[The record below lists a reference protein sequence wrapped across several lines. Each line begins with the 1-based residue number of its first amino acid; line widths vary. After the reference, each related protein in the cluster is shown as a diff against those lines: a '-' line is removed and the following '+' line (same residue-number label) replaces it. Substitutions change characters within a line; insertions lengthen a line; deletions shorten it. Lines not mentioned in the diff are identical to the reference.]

1 MLRLKTLVLA
11 IAVAA
16 GALLGGCG
24 VSKDIYRKDMDRLSA
39 QIDEI
44 EDQKAAL
51 HREKQGLEG
60 RLQATAAEKGRVTD
74 AMLKALDR
82 VKELEA
88 IAERRRRVFDQ
99 IRESLKAMASA
110 GKLKVVQKRGML
122 VVQMP
127 EAILFDTAKSD
138 LKIEG
143 EAAVR
148 EMTQALAS
156 IPDRRFQISGHTDDR
171 GSEDFNWR
179 LSVARALSVLGV
191 MRDAG
196 MQPQR
201 ISVAGY
207 AWFAP
212 DAPNDTDAGRAL
224 NRRIEIV
231 LVPNL
236 EELQLPD

>member
-1 MLRLKTLVLA
+1 MRRTRRLAAAAL
-11 IAVAA
+11 AVA
-16 GALLGGCG
+16 LVTGCG
-24 VSKDIYRKDMDRLSA
+24 VSKDTYRRDMDRLSG
-39 QIDEI
+39 QIETL
-44 EDQKAAL
+44 EEQKSQL
-51 HREKQGLEG
+51 YREKRGLEG
-60 RLQATAAEKGRVTD
+60 RLASTAAEKGRATD

-88 IAERRRRVFDQ
+88 IAERRRKVFDQ

-138 LKIEG
+138 LKPEG
-143 EAAVR
+143 VEAVR
-148 EMTQALAS
+148 EMTHALAS
-156 IPDRRFQISGHTDDR
+156 IPDRRFQIAGHTDDR
-171 GSEDFNWR
+171 GSEDFNWK
-179 LSVARALSVLGV
+179 LSTARAMSVLNV
-191 MRDAG
+191 MRESG
-196 MQPQR
+196 MPPQR

-212 DAPNDTDAGRAL
+212 DAPNDTEAGRAL

-236 EELQLPD
+236 EELQMPR